1 MAIGKT
7 AIKRQIRALRF
18 EKEIIF
24 RNTVDNG
31 KPTITAIFA
40 SNKDFH
46 CGLSGGIHHTPEPLL
61 GESPRRIGP
70 WLPVICKNEVA
81 VSVG

>member
-31 KPTITAIFA
+31 KATITILFASTAIFA

-46 CGLSGGIHHTPEPLL
+46 CGLSGGIH
-61 GESPRRIGP
+61 R
-70 WLPVICKNEVA
+70 
-81 VSVG
+81 